1 MALPKQVQAQLKEL
15 EKIEQQLANGQNPA
29 PPDNL
34 EANPQ
39 SDPKPAEPPADP
51 VPAPADPKPV
61 DPKPTPAEPVVPDE
75 KWEQKYKTLKGMY
88 DAEVPRLHAELRDL
102 KATVD
107 SLRRAAETK
116 PAEPAKP
123 AEPTKLV
130 TDADVEA
137 FGSDLI
143 EVQRKVAREVAAE
156 FRTEL
161 DSLKAENAELRQQIG
176 DTGSKVTE
184 ASFETRLHRLV
195 PDFEAVNVD
204 PAWIAWLEEVDPML
218 RGPRK
223 MAAQVAFTNGDAEGV
238 AHYVSL
244 FKAATAP
251 AAVEPTSQKAEELE
265 RQIQPSRNSAAATP
279 TASPKGRTYTTSD
292 INKMFKQVADL
303 GVRGDLDK
311 ARKLEAE
318 IDAAYMENRVIP

>member
-15 EKIEQQLANGQNPA
+15 EKIEQQLANGSNPA
-29 PPDNL
+29 PADPAPAD
-34 EANPQ
+34 
-39 SDPKPAEPPADP
+39 DPKPAEPPADP

-61 DPKPTPAEPVVPDE
+61 DTKPTPADPAVADE

-102 KATVD
+102 KATVE
-107 SLRRAAETK
+107 SLRKQPEPAEPTK
-116 PAEPAKP
+116 PAA
-123 AEPTKLV
+123 PTKLV

-156 FRTEL
+156 FRSEL
-161 DSLKAENAELRQQIG
+161 DSLKAENAELRKQIG
-176 DTGSKVTE
+176 DTGTKVTE

-195 PDFEAVNVD
+195 PDFEAVNTD

-223 MAAQVAFTNGDAEGV
+223 MAAQVAFSNGDAEGV

-251 AAVEPTSQKAEELE
+251 AAVEPASQKAEELE
-265 RQIQPSRNSAAATP
+265 RQIQPSRNNAASAP
-279 TASPKGRTYTTSD
+279 VASPKGRTYTTAD
-292 INKMFKQVADL
+292 INKMFKQVTDF
-303 GVRGDLDK
+303 GVRGEIDK

-318 IDAAYMENRVIP
+318 IDAAYMEGRVIA

>member
-15 EKIEQQLANGQNPA
+15 EKIEQQLANGNNPA
-29 PPDNL
+29 PAPADP
-34 EANPQ
+34 APV
-39 SDPKPAEPPADP
+39 DPPKPAEPPADP

-61 DPKPTPAEPVVPDE
+61 DTKPTPADPAVADE

-102 KATVD
+102 KATVE
-107 SLRRAAETK
+107 SLRKPQEPAA
-116 PAEPAKP
+116 PAKP
-123 AEPTKLV
+123 AEQTKLV

-156 FRTEL
+156 FRAEL
-161 DSLKAENAELRQQIG
+161 DSLKAENADLRKQIG

-195 PDFEAVNVD
+195 PDFDAVNTD

-223 MAAQVAFTNGDAEGV
+223 MAAQVAFSNGDAEGV

-251 AAVEPTSQKAEELE
+251 AAVEPASQKTEELE
-265 RQIQPSRNSAAATP
+265 RQIQPSRNNAASAP
-279 TASPKGRTYTTSD
+279 VASPKGRTYTTAD

-303 GVRGDLDK
+303 GVRGELDK

-318 IDAAYMENRVIP
+318 IDAAYMDGRVIA

>member
-15 EKIEQQLANGQNPA
+15 EKIEQQLAQGTTPA
-29 PPDNL
+29 PADP
-34 EANPQ
+34 EPQ
-39 SDPKPAEPPADP
+39 DDPKPAEPPADP

-61 DPKPTPAEPVVPDE
+61 DPKPTPAEPVVPEE

-102 KATVD
+102 KATVE
-107 SLRRAAETK
+107 SLRKATETK

-156 FRTEL
+156 FRAEL
-161 DSLKAENAELRQQIG
+161 DSLKAENNDLRKQIG
-176 DTGSKVTE
+176 ETGNKVVE

-195 PDFEAVNVD
+195 PDFEAINVD

-223 MAAQVAFTNGDAEGV
+223 MAAQNAFTNGDAEGV
-238 AHYVSL
+238 AHYVNL

-251 AAVEPTSQKAEELE
+251 AAVEPASQTAEELE
-265 RQIQPSRNSAAATP
+265 RQIQPSRNSAASTP
-279 TASPKGRTYTTSD
+279 VASPKGRTYTTAD

>member
-15 EKIEQQLANGQNPA
+15 EKIEQQLAQGTNPA
-29 PPDNL
+29 PADP
-34 EANPQ
+34 APQ
-39 SDPKPAEPPADP
+39 DDPKPAEPPADP
-51 VPAPADPKPV
+51 EPAPAEPKPV
-61 DPKPTPAEPVVPDE
+61 ETKPTPTEPVVPE
-75 KWEQKYKTLKGMY
+75 ETWQQKYKTLKGMY

-102 KATVD
+102 KATVE
-107 SLRRAAETK
+107 SLRKATETK

-123 AEPTKLV
+123 AEPVKLV

-137 FGSDLI
+137 FGQDLI

-156 FRTEL
+156 FRAEL
-161 DSLKAENAELRQQIG
+161 DSLKAENADLRKQIG
-176 DTGSKVTE
+176 DTGTKVVE

-195 PDFEAVNVD
+195 PDFDAINVD

-223 MAAQVAFTNGDAEGV
+223 LAAQNAFTSGDAEGV
-238 AHYVSL
+238 AHYVNL

-251 AAVEPTSQKAEELE
+251 AAVEPTSQKTEELE
-265 RQIQPSRNSAAATP
+265 RQIQPSRNSAAAAP
-279 TASPKGRTYTTSD
+279 TASPKGRVYTPND
-292 INKMFKQVADL
+292 ITKMFKQVADL
-303 GVRGDLDK
+303 GTRGQFDE

-318 IDAAYMENRVIP
+318 IDAAYMEGRVKA

>member
-1 MALPKQVQAQLKEL
+1 MALPKQVQDQLKEL
-15 EKIEQQLANGQNPA
+15 EKIEQQLAQGTTPA
-29 PPDNL
+29 PADP
-34 EANPQ
+34 EPQ
-39 SDPKPAEPPADP
+39 DDPKPAEPPADP

-61 DPKPTPAEPVVPDE
+61 DPKPTPAEPVVPEE

-102 KATVD
+102 KATVE
-107 SLRRAAETK
+107 SLRKATETK

-156 FRTEL
+156 FRAEL
-161 DSLKAENAELRQQIG
+161 DSLKAENNDLRKQIG
-176 DTGSKVTE
+176 ETGNKVVE

-195 PDFEAVNVD
+195 PDFEAINVD

-223 MAAQVAFTNGDAEGV
+223 MAAQNAFTNGDAEGV
-238 AHYVSL
+238 AHYVNL

-251 AAVEPTSQKAEELE
+251 AAVEPASQTAEELE
-265 RQIQPSRNSAAATP
+265 RQIQPSRNSAASTP
-279 TASPKGRTYTTSD
+279 VASPKGRTYTTAD

>member
-15 EKIEQQLANGQNPA
+15 EKIEQQLAQGTTPA
-29 PPDNL
+29 PADP
-34 EANPQ
+34 APQ
-39 SDPKPAEPPADP
+39 DDPKPAEPPADP
-51 VPAPADPKPV
+51 APAPAEPKPV
-61 DPKPTPAEPVVPDE
+61 ESKSTPTEPVVPE
-75 KWEQKYKTLKGMY
+75 ETWQQKYKTLKGMY

-102 KATVD
+102 KSTVE
-107 SLRRAAETK
+107 SLRRATETK

-123 AEPTKLV
+123 AEQTKLV

-137 FGSDLI
+137 FGPDLI

-156 FRTEL
+156 FRAEL
-161 DSLKAENAELRQQIG
+161 DSLKAENAELRKQIG
-176 DTGSKVTE
+176 DTGNKVTE

-195 PDFEAVNVD
+195 PDFDAVNTD

-223 MAAQVAFTNGDAEGV
+223 LAAQTAFTNGDAEGV

-251 AAVEPTSQKAEELE
+251 AAVEPATQKTEELE
-265 RQIQPSRNSAAATP
+265 RQIQPSRSASATP
-279 TASPKGRTYTTSD
+279 TPSPKGRVYTTAD
-292 INKMFKQVADL
+292 INRMFKQVADL
-303 GVRGDLDK
+303 GVRGQLDE

-318 IDAAYMENRVIP
+318 IDAAYMDGRVKA